1 MSTGIMLNEQ
11 QHEEELK
18 KYNAVINSKKRAIFE
33 GGATVK
39 QIIDKLEEVD
49 EVVVMLDSGM
59 LRVCKDLTYYYN
71 EAGYK
76 VQATSEEPGQ
86 EFMSDYDTKKWVDV
100 KPNWVFPQPRK
111 ALRTVAVY
119 TNIPISNK
127 FTGKQQFARELER
140 ILNA

>member
-18 KYNAVINSKKRAIFE
+18 KYSEVIDSKKRVIFE

-49 EVVVMLDSGM
+49 EVVVLLDSGM

-100 KPNWVFPQPRK
+100 KPNWVFPESRK
-111 ALRTVAVY
+111 ALRTVPVY